1 MTSEYTSIVEESAIV
16 KDFLDESDVIEEA
29 TNSKPK
35 IDDEEVI
42 LSNNGSDES
51 DQPYG
56 VQ

>member
-29 TNSKPK
+29 TNSQPK
-35 IDDEEVI
+35 IDEEEVI

-51 DQPYG
+51 DLPYG
-56 VQ
+56 M